1 MNKATSLNEFLLM
14 EMSRQ
19 NTDRVADLV
28 VQKTEL
34 FEELFSV
41 YIRNEEPI
49 SRRAAWVIDIVSEK
63 HPELIDSRIDEIVK
77 MLPQFSHD
85 GLKRHSLRMLSR
97 SPLPTG
103 DRLGELMTI
112 CFDWLL
118 SPSEAVAAKVHCMDI
133 LFRIS
138 EIEPD
143 LKKELADSI
152 EWRMNEGT
160 PGFKNHGIKVL
171 KKLYGEL
178 MRLRGEIES
187 DQKKIIF

>member
-1 MNKATSLNEFLLM
+1 MALNEFLLM
-14 EMSRQ
+14 EMSRR
-19 NTDRVADLV
+19 NTDLVADLV

-41 YIRNEEPI
+41 FLQNEEPI

-77 MLPQFSHD
+77 MLPEFNHD

-103 DRLGELMTI
+103 NRLGELMTI

-118 SPSEAVAAKVHCMDI
+118 SPREAVAAKVYCMDI
-133 LFRIS
+133 LYRMS
-138 EIEPD
+138 ETEPD

-171 KKLYGEL
+171 KKLYWEL